1 MKHVYP
7 KLRKSAQGQD
17 CTLQIAGVC
26 CGDPETTVLAHLPS
40 NMSGMAKKSPDFC
53 ACFAC
58 FDCHNAID
66 GRTRGIEWLAD
77 KEWYMRRAQVR
88 TLKIWIEEGLIEV
101 KG

>member
-1 MKHVYP
+1 MSHVYP

-17 CTLQIAGVC
+17 CTLNIVGVC
-26 CGDPETTVLAHLPS
+26 NYNTETTVLAHLPS
-40 NMSGMAKKSPDFC
+40 DMAGMGSKSPDFC

-58 FDCHNAID
+58 SDCHDVID
-66 GRTRGIEWLAD
+66 GRVMNVEAVVHREF
-77 KEWYMRRAQVR
+77 YMLRAQVR